1 MKAYELH
8 AKDGLDALTRTER
21 PSPAVGDG
29 DVRVRIRAV
38 SLNYRDLVVARGS
51 ARRARPIVPVS
62 DGAGEVVE
70 VGRNVDTLAVGDRV
84 VGAFFPH
91 WHSGELSQAH
101 HDTALGGGGDGMLA
115 EEVVLPASSWV
126 KFPAYLDFEA
136 AATLPCAATT
146 AYSALFEAA
155 SVTPG
160 STVLVQGTGG
170 VSLFAVQLARSA
182 GARVLLTSGSPEKHE
197 RALALGAA
205 AVFDYKADPN
215 WGKSALEFTKGQGV
229 DVVVDVG
236 GPGTFNQAV
245 QALRFGGH
253 LSLIGVLT
261 GVKGEI
267 NTYALIHK
275 RIHVCGIYV
284 GSTQTL
290 RNLVSAL
297 EISRIRPIVD
307 RVFSFDEARAA
318 YDYLASGRHFGKVVI
333 RVD

>member
-8 AKDGLDALTRTER
+8 ARDGLDALTRTER
-21 PSPAVGDG
+21 PSPNLGPG

-51 ARRARPIVPVS
+51 TRRATPIVPTS
-62 DGAGEVVE
+62 DGAGDVVE
-70 VGRNVDTLAVGDRV
+70 VGPGVRTLAMGDRV

-91 WHSGELSQAH
+91 WHGGELSQAH

-126 KFPAYLDFEA
+126 RFPAYLDYEA

-146 AYSALFEAA
+146 AYSALFETAH
-155 SVTPG
+155 VTPG

-170 VSLFAVQLARSA
+170 VSLFALQLARSA
-182 GARVLLTSGSPEKHE
+182 GAQVILTSGSLEKRE

-205 AVFDYKADPN
+205 TVIDYKQDPN
-215 WGKSALEFTKGQGV
+215 WGKAALDFTKGRGV

-236 GPGTFNQAV
+236 GPGTFNQSA

-253 LSLIGVLT
+253 LALIGVLT

-267 NTYALIHK
+267 NTYAIIHK
-275 RIHVCGIYV
+275 RLHVHGIYV
-284 GSTQTL
+284 GSTETL

-297 EISRIRPIVD
+297 EVSRLRPLVD
-307 RVFSFDEARAA
+307 RVFPFEEARAA
-318 YDYLASGRHFGKVVI
+318 YEHLASGRHFGKVVV
-333 RVD
+333 RVA